1 MRGSDE
7 HSSPDGS
14 GREDGTASDPCAT
27 PCLSPA
33 PSSELSDTPP
43 QQVYSSEAELEGQV
57 KTLCLHLLNPHASA
71 SAGTPWPAQ
80 GEQCSGR

>member
-1 MRGSDE
+1 MSTQVQMALGE
-7 HSSPDGS
+7 KMGQHLTHVPL
-14 GREDGTASDPCAT
+14 PVCHL
-27 PCLSPA
+27 PLP
-33 PSSELSDTPP
+33 PSSQTPLP
-43 QQVYSSEAELEGQV
+43 SRCPLYSSEAELEGQV